1 MGIIPLDHLGKQ
13 IYVFKHCIVVAYKT
27 QHGVVIDFVAP
38 LIAASNSYF
47 LMDFVHLV
55 AVSCGGAG
63 SKTTIGSTSSPISI
77 RWIRAVDA
85 VDLGTS
91 KRISLVLY
99 WPNGQWPCAAY
110 VYLFPKDASRIFD
123 CVILYN

>member
-1 MGIIPLDHLGKQ
+1 MGVIPLDHLGKQ
-13 IYVFKHCIVVAYKT
+13 IDVFKHCIVVAHLELYKT

-38 LIAASNSYF
+38 LEASNSYF
-47 LMDFVHLV
+47 LMDFVHLL

-99 WPNGQWPCAAY
+99 WPMANGHVLPMY
-110 VYLFPKDASRIFD
+110 MLEISTP
-123 CVILYN
+123 